1 VRGSFFELARLA
13 GPRRSRRKSEVSL
26 RRDTCFVNIVG
37 PHRTPMAQIRIA
49 GGIHQQSWERSPEF
63 PTSQTEPRVTPG
75 QGHDRIKCTLHEAAQ
90 ADVPAVADRK
100 GELVQVV
107 VRVARRP
114 PPDLGGGGPGVQ
126 GQPREDPSDRV
137 EYPLEAPASF
147 SVAEAGPAHR
157 AGRTAWRLIR
167 PEFRFRSLAHGS
179 SRRYSM
185 GRKQP
190 NGIAGPRRP
199 AQPRRALRRVLQ

>member
-1 VRGSFFELARLA
+1 MPGGAGNYETIRKTLRGDRNSDRAVRGSFFELARLA

-37 PHRTPMAQIRIA
+37 PHRT
-49 GGIHQQSWERSPEF
+49 
-63 PTSQTEPRVTPG
+63 EPRVTPG
-75 QGHDRIKCTLHEAAQ
+75 QGHDRITCTLHEAAQ

-157 AGRTAWRLIR
+157 ARRTAWCLTR

-185 GRKQP
+185 GRKQATC
-190 NGIAGPRRP
+190 IAGPRRP
-199 AQPRRALRRVLQ
+199 AQPRRALRRAPQ